1 MTEPATPQSA
11 NPTPENSA
19 APGVEIPAELFD
31 APPAPDPLAEALEKV
46 AALEA
51 EMAKTKDAALRAMAD
66 AENMR
71 KRAEREIAEREKYA
85 VSKFAKSLLDVAD
98 NRRRALDNVSA
109 EARAA
114 DPSLAKLVEGV
125 ELTERELLQAFERN
139 GVVKVELAGKPFD
152 PSIAQAVAQVDAP
165 GHAAGTVVQVFQPGY
180 TLHGR
185 ILREAMVTVA
195 KGAPPA
201 AGIDT
206 VA

>member
-1 MTEPATPQSA
+1 MTEPATPPPE
-11 NPTPENSA
+11 NPTTPSI
-19 APGVEIPAELFD
+19 EIPAELFD
-31 APPAPDPLAEALEKV
+31 APTPADPLAEALAKV
-46 AALEA
+46 AAIEA

-98 NRRRALDNVSA
+98 NLRRALDNVSA
-109 EARAA
+109 EALAA
-114 DPSLAKLVEGV
+114 DPSLAKLVAGV

-139 GVVKVELAGKPFD
+139 GVVKVELAGKTFD
-152 PSIAQAVAQVDAP
+152 PAIAQAVAQVDAP

-195 KGAPPA
+195 KGAPA

>member
-1 MTEPATPQSA
+1 MTEPATPNPE
-11 NPTPENSA
+11 NPTTPS
-19 APGVEIPAELFD
+19 VEIPPELFET
-31 APPAPDPLAEALEKV
+31 PTPADPLAEALAKV
-46 AALEA
+46 AVIEA

-98 NRRRALDNVSA
+98 NLRRALDNVSQ
-109 EARAA
+109 EALAA
-114 DPSLAKLVEGV
+114 DPSLAKLVAGV

-152 PSIAQAVAQVDAP
+152 PSIAQAVAQVDSP
-165 GHAAGTVVQVFQPGY
+165 NHAAGTVVQVFQPGY

-195 KGAPPA
+195 KGAPAPTG
-201 AGIDT
+201 GIDT

>member
-1 MTEPATPQSA
+1 MTEPATPPPE
-11 NPTPENSA
+11 NPTTPSI
-19 APGVEIPAELFD
+19 EIPPELFE
-31 APPAPDPLAEALEKV
+31 APAAADPLAEALAKV
-46 AALEA
+46 AAIEA

-98 NRRRALDNVSA
+98 NLRRALDNVSA
-109 EARAA
+109 EALAA
-114 DPSLAKLVEGV
+114 DPSLAKLVAGV

-152 PSIAQAVAQVDAP
+152 PSIAQAVAQVDSP
-165 GHAAGTVVQVFQPGY
+165 NHAAGTVVQVFQPGY

-195 KGAPPA
+195 KGAPA
-201 AGIDT
+201 GGIDT

>member
-1 MTEPATPQSA
+1 MTEPATPQPE
-11 NPTPENSA
+11 NPTTPS
-19 APGVEIPAELFD
+19 VEIPAELFE
-31 APPAPDPLAEALEKV
+31 APAPADPLAEALAKV
-46 AALEA
+46 AAIEA

-98 NRRRALDNVSA
+98 NLRRALDNVSQ
-109 EARAA
+109 EALAA
-114 DPSLAKLVEGV
+114 DPNLAKLVTGV

-152 PSIAQAVAQVDAP
+152 PAIAQAVAQVDSP
-165 GHAAGTVVQVFQPGY
+165 NHAAGTVVQVFQPGY

-195 KGAPPA
+195 KGAPA

>member
-1 MTEPATPQSA
+1 MTEPATPQPE
-11 NPTPENSA
+11 NPTTPS
-19 APGVEIPAELFD
+19 VEIPAELFEAL
-31 APPAPDPLAEALEKV
+31 APADPLAEALAKV
-46 AALEA
+46 AAIEA

-71 KRAEREIAEREKYA
+71 KRAEREIVEREKYA

-98 NRRRALDNVSA
+98 NLRRALDNVSA
-109 EARAA
+109 EALAA
-114 DPSLAKLVEGV
+114 DPSLAKLVAGV

-152 PSIAQAVAQVDAP
+152 PAIAQAVAQVDSP
-165 GHAAGTVVQVFQPGY
+165 NQAAGTVVQVFQPGY

-195 KGAPPA
+195 KGAPA